1 MKAEIKRVDSA
12 SKERFVQL
20 INKTNQFNLTLE
32 KINSNEISSLKAN
45 DKFLALTGSLTDKF
59 SEHGIVSAIY
69 GKISKKNEMDIKI
82 WVMSCRVFK
91 RTLEYA
97 VFNKFFHLCRDLKI
111 KKINGYYNKS
121 DRNIIVKDL
130 YNELG
135 FQKIKKT
142 QIK

>member
-1 MKAEIKRVDSA
+1 
-12 SKERFVQL
+12 
-20 INKTNQFNLTLE
+20 
-32 KINSNEISSLKAN
+32 
-45 DKFLALTGSLTDKF
+45 
-59 SEHGIVSAIY
+59 
-69 GKISKKNEMDIKI
+69 MDIKI

-97 VFNKFFHLCRDLKI
+97 VFYKFFNLCRDLKI

-142 QIK
+142 PNSSEWSLDMASNLDFINNMIQMNYE